1 MRHYLI
7 FSLLCLVAQALA
19 QPVNP
24 IMRYPDVSE
33 QHIVFAFA
41 NDLWLVP
48 KEGGL
53 ATKLSSPPG
62 PESWAKFSPDGQ
74 SIAFTGNYDGTQNL
88 YRISVNGGLPVQL
101 TFHGMPERMIEWYP
115 DGQHLLFA
123 SSMYS
128 GKQRFN
134 QFYKLPVAGGLPQAL
149 PIAHAE
155 MGSIS
160 PDGSKIAF
168 TDKTRLF
175 RTWKRY
181 RGGMAADLLI
191 FDLNNNTSERI
202 SRTDSN
208 DELPMWCG
216 DKIYYLSDQGKGS
229 RYNLWRYDLNA
240 KTHRQVT
247 NFEDWDVHFPSAGPQ
262 DIVFEAGGDLYL
274 LNLADESLRR
284 VDIRIV
290 ADFEELK
297 PRLVET
303 KDQLRHVHLAPDGKR
318 IVAEARGELYSLPAE
333 KGATLNLSQASGT
346 AERYPAWSPDGLS
359 IAYWSDESGEYDL
372 YVRDLKSGSRRKIAA
387 FKDGYRYRLHWS
399 PDSKKLAWIDQA
411 LNVQLADVATGQ
423 IKNIARQKSMSHF
436 GLVNLALS
444 WSPDSRWLAF
454 DLQQDNRMN
463 AIGLYRLSDSRL
475 HTLSGGLYDLSQ
487 PVFDPDGK
495 YLYVIT
501 PNTFQPTYSSFDNSF
516 VYANSQR
523 IGAFTLQKGTASP
536 LAPESDEVDLK
547 AAEEKKENGE
557 KEKAETPNVDIDLE
571 GLASRLVILPPEA
584 GNYGHLAAASGKVV
598 YLKQPPSGQQGTKPS
613 LKYYDLKER
622 EEKAIIEEVND
633 FQLSADGKK
642 LLVSKEQQMAIIELA
657 EGQKMEKQVDF
668 SQMRLTLDPAREW
681 QQLFNDVWRFQRDFF
696 YDKNMHGLDW
706 PAVKEHYQSLLTRAC
721 SRADVNY
728 VIGEMIAELDASHA
742 YRSGGD
748 MFEQERQDKV
758 GYLGINWEKHDGHY
772 RIGKIVKAAPW
783 DTEVRSPLAEPG
795 VGIAEGDY
803 ILAVN
808 GMPIS
813 GLPSPYAAFWGLAGK
828 TVELTTNREPK
839 LEGAKKTLVKTLD
852 DETRLRNL
860 AWIEANRQY
869 VDARSGGR
877 IGYIYVPSTGLDGQ
891 EELVRMFYGQYTKD
905 ALIID
910 ERFNNGGQIP
920 DRFIELLNRPPLAFW
935 KTRDG
940 VDWQW
945 PPVSHFG
952 PKAMLIN
959 GWSGSGG
966 DAFPDYFRQAG
977 LGPLIGTRT
986 WGGLIG
992 ISGTPELVDGG
1003 FVSVPTFRMF
1013 QPDGQWF
1020 AEGHG
1025 VDPDI
1030 EVLEDYTALAQGRD
1044 AQLDKAIELML
1055 QALETQPFVA
1065 PAAPPME
1072 DRSGN

>member
-1 MRHYLI
+1 MRHYL
-7 FSLLCLVAQALA
+7 LLILLGSWLQAIA

-24 IMRYPDVSE
+24 IMRYPDVSAR
-33 QHIVFAFA
+33 HIVFAFA

-62 PESWAKFSPDGQ
+62 AESWAKFSPDGQ
-74 SIAFTGNYDGTQNL
+74 SIAFTGNYDGVQNL
-88 YRISVNGGLPVQL
+88 YRISIDGGLPVQL
-101 TFHGMPERMIEWYP
+101 TYHGMPERMIEWYP

-123 SSMYS
+123 SSMHS

-134 QFYKLPVAGGLPQAL
+134 QFYKLPAAGGLPQAL

-181 RGGMAADLLI
+181 RGGMAADLFI

-202 SRTDSN
+202 SRTDAN
-208 DELPMWCG
+208 DELPMWCSNR
-216 DKIYYLSDQGKGS
+216 IYYLSDQGKGS
-229 RYNLWRYDLNA
+229 RYNLWRYDLND

-247 NFEDWDVHFPSAGPQ
+247 HFEDWDVHFPSAGPE

-274 LNLADESLRR
+274 LSLADESLRR
-284 VDIRIV
+284 VEVRIV

-297 PRLVET
+297 PRQVATHE
-303 KDQLRHVHLAPDGKR
+303 QLRSVHLSPDGKR
-318 IVAEARGELYSLPAE
+318 VVAEARGELYSLPAE
-333 KGATLNLSQASGT
+333 KGATLHLSQTSGA
-346 AERYPAWSPDGLS
+346 AERYPAWSPDGRS

-372 YVRDLKSGSRRKIAA
+372 YVRELATGSRKKVAS
-387 FKDGYRYRLHWS
+387 FKDGYRYQLYWS

-411 LNVQLADVATGQ
+411 LNVQLADVATGRVQ
-423 IKNIARQKSMSHF
+423 DIARQKSMSHF
-436 GLVNLALS
+436 GLSNFALA

-454 DLQQDNRMN
+454 ELQQDSRLD
-463 AIGLYRLSDSRL
+463 AVGLYHLDDGRL
-475 HTLSGGLYDLSQ
+475 HTLSGGLYDLGA
-487 PVFDPDGK
+487 PVFDPEGK
-495 YLYVIT
+495 YLYILT
-501 PNTFQPTYSSFDNSF
+501 PNTFQPIYSNFDNSF
-516 VYANSQR
+516 VYANSRR
-523 IGAFTLQKGTASP
+523 IGAFVLHKTTASP
-536 LAPESDEVDLK
+536 LAPESDEVSL
-547 AAEEKKENGE
+547 EKKEEQKENGD
-557 KEKAETPNVDIDLE
+557 KDKAAPKRVDIDLE

-584 GNYGHLAAASGKVV
+584 GNYGRLAAVEGKII
-598 YLKQPPSGQQGTKPS
+598 YLKQPPSGATDAKGS
-613 LKYYDLKER
+613 LKYFDLKER
-622 EEKAIIEEVND
+622 EEKTIIEEVDD

-642 LLVSKEQQMAIIELA
+642 LLVAKDKQMAIIEPA
-657 EGQKMEKQVDF
+657 EGQKMDKQLDF
-668 SQMRLTLDPAREW
+668 SQMRLTLDLAREW
-681 QQLFNDVWRFQRDFF
+681 QQIFNDVWRFQRDFF
-696 YDKNMHGLDW
+696 YDKNMHGVDW
-706 PAVKEHYQSLLTRAC
+706 PAMRQHYQGLLARAC
-721 SRADVNY
+721 SRSDLNY
-728 VIGEMIAELDASHA
+728 VIGELIAELDASHA

-748 MFEQERQDKV
+748 YFEQERRDNV
-758 GYLGINWEKHDGHY
+758 GYLGIDWTKQDGHY
-772 RIGKIVKAAPW
+772 RIAKIIKAAPW

-803 ILAVN
+803 LLAVN
-808 GMPIS
+808 GVPIS
-813 GLPSPYAAFWGLAGK
+813 NLPSPYAAFWGLAGK

-869 VDARSGGR
+869 VDTRSGGR

-920 DRFIELLNRPPLAFW
+920 DRFIELLNRPPVAFW

-945 PPVSHFG
+945 PPVAHFG

-977 LGPLIGTRT
+977 LGPLVGTRT

-1013 QPDGQWF
+1013 RPDGQWF
-1020 AEGHG
+1020 PEGHG
-1025 VDPDI
+1025 VDPDV

-1044 AQLDKAIELML
+1044 AQLDKAIELLL
-1055 QALETQPFVA
+1055 QALEAQPFVA

-1072 DRSGN
+1072 DRSSQ

>member
-88 YRISVNGGLPVQL
+88 YRISIDGGLPVQL

-274 LNLADESLRR
+274 LRLADESVRR
-284 VDIRIV
+284 VEVRIV

-297 PRLVET
+297 PRQVATHE
-303 KDQLRHVHLAPDGKR
+303 QLRNVHLSPDGKR
-318 IVAEARGELYSLPAE
+318 VVAEARGELYSLPAE
-333 KGATLNLSQASGT
+333 KGATVHLSQNSGA
-346 AERYPAWSPDGLS
+346 AERYPAWSPDGRS
-359 IAYWSDESGEYDL
+359 IAYWSDDSGEYDL
-372 YVRDLKSGSRRKIAA
+372 YVRDLATGSRRKIAA

-411 LNVQLADVATGQ
+411 LNVQLVDIATGQ

-436 GLVNLALS
+436 GLVNFALS

-454 DLQQDNRMN
+454 ELQQDNRLD
-463 AIGLYRLSDSRL
+463 AIGLYHLDDGRL
-475 HTLSGGLYDLSQ
+475 HTLSGGLYDLAA
-487 PVFDPDGK
+487 PVFDPDGQ

-501 PNTFQPTYSSFDNSF
+501 PNTFQPIYSNFDNSF
-516 VYANSQR
+516 VYANSRR
-523 IGAFTLQKGTASP
+523 IGAFPLQKATASP
-536 LAPESDEVDLK
+536 LAPESDEVNLEK
-547 AAEEKKENGE
+547 KEEKKEDGT
-557 KEKAETPNVDIDLE
+557 KDQKPPKRVDIDLD
-571 GLASRLVILPPEA
+571 GLAGRLVILPPEA
-584 GNYGHLAAASGKVV
+584 GNYGRLAAAEGKII
-598 YLKQPPSGQQGTKPS
+598 YLKQPHSGVTGTKAS
-613 LKYYDLKER
+613 LKYFDLKER
-622 EEKAIIEEVND
+622 EEKTIIAEADN

-642 LLVSKEQQMAIIELA
+642 LLVSKDKQMAIIEPA
-657 EGQKMEKQVDF
+657 EEQKMEKQLDF
-668 SQMRLTLDPAREW
+668 SQMRLALDPAREW
-681 QQLFNDVWRFQRDFF
+681 QQIFNDVWRFQRDFF

-706 PAVKEHYQSLLTRAC
+706 PAVKKHYQSLLARAC

-728 VIGEMIAELDASHA
+728 VLGEMIAELDASHA
-742 YRSGGD
+742 YRGGGD
-748 MFEQERQDKV
+748 MFETERRDNV
-758 GYLGINWEKHDGHY
+758 GYLGIDWEKQAGHY
-772 RIGKIVKAAPW
+772 RIAKIVKAAPW

-808 GMPIS
+808 GLPIS
-813 GLPSPYAAFWGLAGK
+813 TLHSPYAAFWGLAGK

-877 IGYIYVPSTGLDGQ
+877 IGYVYVPSTGLDGQ

-920 DRFIELLNRPPLAFW
+920 DRFIELLNRPPVAFW

-945 PPVSHFG
+945 PPVAHFG

-977 LGPLIGTRT
+977 LGPLVGSRT

-992 ISGTPELVDGG
+992 ISGSPELVDGG
-1003 FVSVPTFRMF
+1003 SVTVPTFRMF
-1013 QPDGQWF
+1013 YPDGQWF
-1020 AEGHG
+1020 REGHG

-1044 AQLDKAIELML
+1044 AQLDKAIELLL
-1055 QALETQPFVA
+1055 QALEQQRFTA
-1065 PAAPPME
+1065 PQAPPME